1 MAQENAPNKPVH
13 LMYFCSGLLLF
24 YILQWTVDWIWGYF
38 STAPSELFI
47 TIGAAIV
54 ALAASIIA
62 YRHERLYQ
70 LSNEVASEL
79 KKVVWPGAKDVRSAT
94 IIVMVM
100 TLISATVLG
109 TFDLIFA
116 NITDL
121 IYG

>member
-38 STAPSELFI
+38 STAPSELYI

-54 ALAASIIA
+54 ALASSIIA
-62 YRHERLYQ
+62 YRNERLFV
-70 LSNEVASEL
+70 LANEVASEL
-79 KKVVWPGAKDVRSAT
+79 KKVVWPGAKDVRQAT
-94 IIVMVM
+94 IVVMVM
-100 TLISATVLG
+100 TFISAAILG
-109 TFDLIFA
+109 IFDLVWA
-116 NITDL
+116 NITDF